1 MIRFR
6 QLRRLAG
13 IASVL
18 AKYRLEDILAN
29 TSLSR
34 MAKAIAWVQP
44 WRAKATDEPLG
55 RRLRMALDDLGP
67 IFVKLG
73 QMLST
78 RRDLL
83 PKDIADELA
92 MLQDQVAPFPGDQA
106 RAAVEKA
113 LGEPISEVFAK
124 FEDNALASASVA
136 QVHAAELKNGDKVV
150 VKVLRPGIA
159 KKVRRDLELI
169 TIIAGMADR
178 YWAAAAHVRPLELVA
193 ELAGTLKNELNLQR
207 EAANASQLKRNFAD
221 DRELYVPAIYWDYT
235 HKQVMVME
243 RVYGIPIDN
252 VDELRG
258 AGVDMKLLAERGNRI
273 FYTQVF
279 RDNFFHADMHPG
291 NILVDVTD
299 PKDPTYIA
307 LDFGIVGS
315 MPSEH
320 LHYLAENFLA
330 FFNQDYRR
338 VAALHIEA
346 GWIPATSRID
356 QVESAVRAV
365 CEPQLAKPLSEI
377 SFAQVLFQL
386 FDVARQFE
394 LTAQPELILLQ
405 KTLLNIEGVGR
416 QVYPELDIWTTSKP
430 VMEKIMADR
439 LGVDAAAKDLQQ
451 RLPAWMARTPKVPGL
466 VFDYLEKVN
475 AGRLETRLKSDDLKA
490 IRDLIEQRSNN
501 TAWAVFA
508 AGFAL
513 MATMVGLFGNPET
526 RVLGQPLWPSV
537 SAVAALWCAWKAIT
551 RQ

>member
-6 QLRRLAG
+6 QIRRLAG

-18 AKYRLEDILAN
+18 AKYRLEDVLAK
-29 TSLSR
+29 TSLAR
-34 MAKAIAWVQP
+34 LARLIAWVQP

-92 MLQDQVAPFPGDQA
+92 LLQDRVAPFPGDQA
-106 RAAVEKA
+106 RVAVEKA
-113 LGEPISEVFAK
+113 LGQPIIEVFSE
-124 FEDNALASASVA
+124 FEDEALASASVA
-136 QVHAAELKNGDKVV
+136 QVHAAVLTNGDEVV

-159 KKVRRDLELI
+159 ARVRRDLELI
-169 TIIAGMADR
+169 NIIALMVDR
-178 YWAAAAHVRPLELVA
+178 FWTGAVNVRPVELVA
-193 ELAGTLKNELNLQR
+193 ELSGTLYNELDLQR
-207 EAANASQLKRNFAD
+207 EAANASQLKRNFAG

-235 HKQVMVME
+235 YQQVMVME

-252 VDELRG
+252 VDALRE
-258 AGVDMKLLAERGNRI
+258 AGVNMKLLAERGNRI

-291 NILVDVTD
+291 NILVNATD
-299 PKDPTYIA
+299 PADPTYIA

-320 LHYLAENFLA
+320 LYYLAENFLA

-338 VAALHIEA
+338 VAVLHMEA
-346 GWIPATSRID
+346 GWIPPDSRID

-365 CEPQLAKPLSEI
+365 CEPQLVKPLAEI
-377 SFAQVLFQL
+377 SIAQVLFQL
-386 FDVARQFE
+386 FDVARQFQ

-430 VMEKIMADR
+430 VLEKIMAER
-439 LGVDAAAKDLQQ
+439 LGVDAAAKDLQEH
-451 RLPAWMARTPKVPGL
+451 LPAWLARAPRVPGML
-466 VFDYLEKVN
+466 FDSLEKVS
-475 AGRLETRLKSDDLKA
+475 AGKLETRLKSDDLKA
-490 IRDLIEQRSNN
+490 ISDLIQQRSNN

-508 AGFAL
+508 AGFA
-513 MATMVGLFGNPET
+513 MIATLLGLFGQPHT
-526 RVLGQPLWPSV
+526 QFLGMPLWPTLSGLA
-537 SAVAALWCAWKAIT
+537 AVWCGWRAVG
-551 RQ
+551 R